1 MREGRV
7 VRVSGFVVVAEN
19 IPFPVMNEVVLV
31 GEKSLIGEVNKISGN
46 RVFIQVYED
55 TSGLKYGDRVV
66 AIGRLLSAELGPGL
80 MGQVYD
86 GLQRPLEEVAEQ
98 SLSFVKP
105 GVRTKRLDHEK
116 KWRFTP
122 ADNPPS
128 KVRGG
133 EIIGTVMENPLIAHR
148 ILIPPNVKG
157 SLVFLADEDD
167 YTIIDTIAR
176 VKGSQGEVFE
186 VKMAHEWPVKIP
198 RPFVEKLDPDEPLV
212 TGIRIIDFMFPIV
225 KGGTAAIPG
234 PFGSGK
240 TMTLQQISKQTDA
253 DIVIYVGCGERGNEM
268 ADLLDKY
275 RSLADLRS
283 GRPLMEKSI
292 IIANTS
298 NMPVAARESSI
309 FLGVTFA
316 EYFRDMGYNV
326 ALIADSTSRWAEALR
341 ELSSRME
348 ELPGEEG
355 FPAYLASRL
364 QGFYSRAGKV
374 VTLSGKTGSLTLIG
388 AVSPPGGD
396 FSEPVTQKTL
406 QTVKVF
412 WGLDSDLAYKRHFP
426 AINWLQSY
434 SLYVESVAFWWELN
448 VSERWRILRENM
460 LSILKEEDELMQ
472 IVRLIGIGALSES
485 EKAILEVSRIIREA
499 FLKQSALDIRDMYS
513 DPRKTLAV
521 AEMIDY
527 YRERLLEAVS
537 SNIPLEKILG
547 LNIGGEILKLKY
559 LPPGECA
566 KKTLEL
572 RERILT
578 EVSGLQRLM
587 EA

>member
-98 SLSFVKP
+98 SRSFVEP

-116 KWRFTP
+116 KWRFIP

-176 VKGSQGEVFE
+176 VKGPQGEVFE

-298 NMPVAARESSI
+298 NMPVAARELSI

-434 SLYVESVAFWWELN
+434 SLYVESVAFWWALN

-559 LPPGECA
+559 LLPGECA